1 VTYNTKLVIPRD
13 KNKKKLLCVR
23 SLLVDIV
30 GGGPPKLHGGLYNVD
45 CRRVDIYI
53 YIIYI

>member
-30 GGGPPKLHGGLYNVD
+30 GGGPPKLHGGLSNVD
-45 CRRVDIYI
+45 CRRVDINI